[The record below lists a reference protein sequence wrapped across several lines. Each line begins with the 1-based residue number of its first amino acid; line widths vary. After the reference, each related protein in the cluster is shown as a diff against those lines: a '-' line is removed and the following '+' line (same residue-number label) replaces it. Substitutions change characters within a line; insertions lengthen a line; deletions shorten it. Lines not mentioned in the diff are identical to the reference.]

1 MKDNEKSKREVT
13 IMNVLD
19 KSIQQLSNG
28 SVVTLDNGEHIFK
41 LGSFEGN
48 PIIKPQDLGLTW
60 HVDGELKIGA
70 VFNGGAEVFQDRVM
84 LMPRCHQ
91 GYFEGKF
98 VDPGTGIE
106 RICLENYVSEI
117 WPLVSEDGINFSRFR
132 DIVIRGDG
140 TDHQDFIYGIE
151 DIRIIKYDQRYL
163 LIGCGKTGPAFKAAK
178 ADRVAVYS
186 TNDFVN
192 ITYHG
197 IIESFD
203 SRNAVPFPGLI
214 NGQQYMLLR
223 FHPDICLDVLETGID
238 QLLSPD
244 THIKYWKEIYERRSN
259 NLLLRAGG
267 YPHEKEKIGPGTQVI
282 KTDKGWL
289 VIYHAV
295 GEIEYDICKAYG
307 LAENIERGY
316 SICAAL
322 LDLDNPRK
330 VLCRT
335 RKPIYIPSAP
345 YELYGNDQ
353 YPIDVPAVVF
363 PVGAFVRKGK
373 LVLYV
378 GSGDKYIIL
387 LSCNLKNLI
396 NYLWEYC
403 KYGA

>member
-1 MKDNEKSKREVT
+1 MSA
-13 IMNVLD
+13 LD

-70 VFNGGAEVFQDRVM
+70 AFNGGAELFQNKVI

-117 WPLVSEDGINFSRFR
+117 WPLESEDGINFSRFR
-132 DIVIRGDG
+132 NVIIRGDG
-140 TDHQDFIYGIE
+140 TGHQDFIYGIE
-151 DIRIIKYDQRYL
+151 DIRIIKYGQRYL

-178 ADRVAVYS
+178 ADRIAVYS

-203 SRNAVPFPGLI
+203 SRNAVPFPELI
-214 NGQQYMLLR
+214 NGKQYMLLR

-238 QLLSPD
+238 QLMSPKKH
-244 THIKYWKEIYERRSN
+244 TKYWKEIYERRSN
-259 NLLLRAGG
+259 NFLLEAGG

-295 GEIEYDICKAYG
+295 GEIEDEICKAYG
-307 LAENIERGY
+307 LAKNIERGY

-322 LDLDNPRK
+322 LDLDNPKK

-335 RKPIYIPSAP
+335 QKPIYIPSAP

-353 YPIDVPAVVF
+353 YHIDVPAVVF

-373 LVLYV
+373 LVLYA

-387 LSCNLKNLI
+387 LSCDLKNLI